1 MKRTS
6 VAQGLSPARRP
17 LGTLVRVVTASLVVA
32 AAHHVDAQDSTQVSR
47 YTSTTELVSLNVSVT
62 DQSSRCFNRFPPY
75 WSAGWDGC
83 PVTDLAQGTFDVL
96 EDGVRQHV
104 EVFHRSNLP
113 IAVSLLI
120 DTRSSVDARTR
131 DVQDAAI
138 GLVRKLRAAD
148 LAEVVGFEKEKEVH
162 EQLTSDRATLERAIR
177 RTSSR
182 GQRPNQSPLQLL
194 QKRLESVPTAIPRQI
209 RRHAI
214 VFLTD
219 GEDTSRFGGVET
231 TLKLARRSDA
241 AIYTIAV
248 MPQQPLDALQEFVSS
263 LRQVATSTG
272 GRAFFPDDWRSLGA
286 LYSQIYDEISQQYT
300 IGYVSNNARRDGAWR
315 SIAVRVV
322 RPETSARTRQGYFA
336 PSEP

>member
-6 VAQGLSPARRP
+6 VARGFSPARQP
-17 LGTLVRVVTASLVVA
+17 VGTLVRVVTASLVVA
-32 AAHHVDAQDSTQVSR
+32 AAHHVGAQDSTQVSR
-47 YTSTTELVSLNVSVT
+47 FTSTTELVSLNVSVT

-83 PVTDLAQGTFDVL
+83 PVTDLAEGTFEVL
-96 EDGVRQHV
+96 EDGVKQRI
-104 EVFHRSNLP
+104 EVFHRSNVP

-131 DVQDAAI
+131 DVQDAAM

-162 EQLTSDRATLERAIR
+162 AQLTSDRATLERAIR

-182 GQRPNQSPLQLL
+182 GQRPNQNPLQLL
-194 QKRLESVPTAIPRQI
+194 QKRLEPVPTASTRHI

-219 GEDTSRFGGVET
+219 GEDTSRFGGVEK
-231 TLKLARRSDA
+231 TLQLARRSDA

-248 MPQQPLDALQEFVSS
+248 MPQQPLDALQEFISS

-272 GRAFFPDDWRSLGA
+272 GRAFFPDDWRSLAA

-315 SIAVRVV
+315 SLTVRVV